1 MLHRSEHKY
10 HIYVRSIQNPH
21 CRRPSSTNM
30 DLRYC
35 ALPTSF
41 LYYSVCI
48 VFLRPVVFLS
58 LTAIPGTW
66 YLVCFTAFTGV
77 CVRTLLRKARLDPE
91 YIWCVR
97 LWWWFRG
104 RTLRSRLMSKYLK
117 SGSILVYTYL
127 LLAVLWNN
135 PITDAVCCIS

>member
-41 LYYSVCI
+41 QYYSVCI

-66 YLVCFTAFTGV
+66 YVLPLLQVYAYVPCYVRPASTLSISGVFVSVMVVSRTNAQVTVNEQIPKNRFNTSIGYVSTA
-77 CVRTLLRKARLDPE
+77 
-91 YIWCVR
+91 
-97 LWWWFRG
+97 RG
-104 RTLRSRLMSKYLK
+104 IPK
-117 SGSILVYTYL
+117 
-127 LLAVLWNN
+127 
-135 PITDAVCCIS
+135 